1 MSLLQGLTVNQTK
14 LAHHKHHKLLMN
26 EWPSPFSLIECEH
39 GWSKT
44 QEKKNKHKKGLFPSR
59 KTITLSFR
67 PMYVADG
74 WAGIAYTV
82 IANTC
87 VVTEADN

>member
-1 MSLLQGLTVNQTK
+1 MCVRVRTCVRSYVRVR
-14 LAHHKHHKLLMN
+14 ARVCVCV
-26 EWPSPFSLIECEH
+26 IERERESVCVCVCVYA
-39 GWSKT
+39 
-44 QEKKNKHKKGLFPSR
+44 R
-59 KTITLSFR
+59 
-67 PMYVADG
+67 MYVADG